1 MDKRIAFITAGG
13 HGERMHE
20 QTPKQFLAL
29 YDVPIIVHTLMKF
42 EQSDSIDVILVVCL
56 SGWVEQLKEMAAK
69 YKITKLVA
77 VVEGGGNS
85 QESIYNGVKYLLDNG
100 YDSDDIV
107 MVHESVRPF
116 ITGKII
122 SDNINTCMEKGNA
135 VTVIRGNESYL
146 FSENAISSDKHF
158 MRESMYMVQTPQTFR
173 LGIIYKAIEEAKEKG
188 ILSQSLYILMSQ
200 LNYTPLYL
208 VDGDRFNL
216 KLTYPEDLRI
226 FELIISETHKYSL
239 MGE

>member
-1 MDKRIAFITAGG
+1 MKRIAFVTAGG

-20 QTPKQFLAL
+20 QTPKQFLSL
-29 YDVPIIVHTLMKF
+29 YDVPIIIHTLIKF
-42 EQSDSIDVILVVCL
+42 EQSDCIDVIIVVCL
-56 SGWVEQLKEMAAK
+56 TGWVEQLKAMAAE
-69 YKITKLVA
+69 YNITKLVA
-77 VVEGGGNS
+77 VVEGGDNS
-85 QESIYNGVKYLLDNG
+85 QESISNGVKYLLENG

-116 ITGKII
+116 ITEKII
-122 SDNINTCMEKGNA
+122 SDNIKTCSEKGNA

-146 FSENAISSDKHF
+146 YSENGLSSEKHF
-158 MRESMYMVQTPQTFR
+158 LRESMYMVQTPQTFR
-173 LGIIYKAIEEAKEKG
+173 LGVVYNAIEEAKEKG

-200 LNYTPLYL
+200 LNYTPLFL

-226 FELIISETHKYSL
+226 FELIISETQNKSL
-239 MGE
+239 LRK